1 VLAEDGVIYGVTTG
15 YGDSCTVSIPSGLAL
30 ELPQRLYTY
39 HGCGSGVLLS
49 RVQTRAMLA
58 ARLASLAQGYS
69 GVSYRLLR

>member
-1 VLAEDGVIYGVTTG
+1 
-15 YGDSCTVSIPSGLAL
+15 LAL

-49 RVQTRAMLA
+49 RVHTRAVLA